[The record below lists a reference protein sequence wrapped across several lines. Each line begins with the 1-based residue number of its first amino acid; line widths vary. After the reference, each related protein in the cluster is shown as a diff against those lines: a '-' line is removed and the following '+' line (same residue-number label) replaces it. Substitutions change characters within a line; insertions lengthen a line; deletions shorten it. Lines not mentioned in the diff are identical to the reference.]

1 VRVAPAGVSR
11 RLNPDRSIGLMLL
24 LYRTT
29 EHSQL
34 RIVGMCEGFLFDWVG
49 LYERFPNPLYVP

>member
-1 VRVAPAGVSR
+1 MRVAPAGGLSR

-24 LYRTT
+24 LSRVT

-49 LYERFPNPLYVP
+49 L